1 MYMIL
6 LIYFHFNLF
15 ASVRYKFNNKFN
27 NKLLQN
33 IIHLIIY
40 YEYITNLLNKS
51 TLITLI

>member
-1 MYMIL
+1 MIL
-6 LIYFHFNLF
+6 LIYFHFF